1 MEVYKKQLDS
11 QMNMKKN
18 QTLYGNMTGVEK
30 QMNKDEIV
38 AYKNFE
44 AGHYNMIPGINSKP
58 IKPTQFHE
66 LEKVNEHHDW
76 DIDEDRHRLEKYGLT
91 RDFTKDI
98 KGSHIDAHQTSMGQL
113 AP

>member
-1 MEVYKKQLDS
+1 
-11 QMNMKKN
+11 MNMKKN

-44 AGHYNMIPGINSKP
+44 QGHYNMIPGINSKP
-58 IKPTQFHE
+58 IKPTAMHE
-66 LEKVNEHHDW
+66 MEKQIEHHER
-76 DIDEDRHRLEKYGLT
+76 DIDMDAHRLEKYGLT

-98 KGSHIDAHQTSMGQL
+98 KGSHIDAHKSSIGQL